1 MSGHGRGLAVR
12 GDGGTVA
19 AMRSLVLGIVVIE
32 LLIGGTTDVGR
43 GIATA

>member
-1 MSGHGRGLAVR
+1 MVVR
-12 GDGGTVA
+12 LP
-19 AMRSLVLGIVVIE
+19 AMRSLALGIVVIE